1 MAEIRIENLN
11 KSFGGV
17 QVLHD
22 VSLTISEREFCVFVG
37 PSGCGKSTLLRL
49 IAGLEDVSS
58 GRIFIGGK
66 DVTNLEPYD
75 RQLAMVFQSYA
86 LYPHMNVRENIAFA
100 LRTAKIPEVQIT
112 KKIAEATRILQ
123 LDDYLDRKP
132 SALSGGQRQRVAIG
146 RAIVREPIAFL
157 FDEPLSNLDSAL
169 RAETRVEI
177 AALHRSLN
185 ATTIYVTHD
194 QTEAMTLADRIVV
207 LKDGKIMQTGSPPE
221 LYDNPENVFV
231 AQFLGSPKMNI
242 LNAELTGTGIR
253 VLGQNE
259 VVFSHG
265 LSPLPIQLGIRPEV
279 ISLVSPDKGL
289 FSGQV
294 TLNEFH
300 GGSRTVIAAI
310 GAGTSVTLQLPTG
323 QSPAVGEHIGLHC
336 DPDNFHI
343 FHANGERLQPIG
355 RNH

>member
-157 FDEPLSNLDSAL
+157 FDEPLSNLDAAL

-242 LNAELTGTGIR
+242 LDAELTGTGIR

-265 LSPLPIQLGIRPEV
+265 FSPLPIQLGIRPEV

>member
-1 MAEIRIENLN
+1 ME
-11 KSFGGV
+11 
-17 QVLHD
+17 
-22 VSLTISEREFCVFVG
+22 
-37 PSGCGKSTLLRL
+37 
-49 IAGLEDVSS
+49 SS
-58 GRIFIGGK
+58 
-66 DVTNLEPYD
+66 
-75 RQLAMVFQSYA
+75 
-86 LYPHMNVRENIAFA
+86 
-100 LRTAKIPEVQIT
+100 
-112 KKIAEATRILQ
+112 
-123 LDDYLDRKP
+123 
-132 SALSGGQRQRVAIG
+132 
-146 RAIVREPIAFL
+146 
-157 FDEPLSNLDSAL
+157 
-169 RAETRVEI
+169 
-177 AALHRSLN
+177 
-185 ATTIYVTHD
+185 
-194 QTEAMTLADRIVV
+194 
-207 LKDGKIMQTGSPPE
+207 
-221 LYDNPENVFV
+221 ENVFV

-242 LNAELTGTGIR
+242 LDAELTGTGIR

-265 LSPLPIQLGIRPEV
+265 FSPLPIQLGIRPEV

>member
-157 FDEPLSNLDSAL
+157 FDEPLSNLDAAL

-242 LNAELTGTGIR
+242 LDAELTGTGIR

-265 LSPLPIQLGIRPEV
+265 FSPLPIQLGIRPEV
-279 ISLVSPDKGL
+279 ISLVSPDKVL